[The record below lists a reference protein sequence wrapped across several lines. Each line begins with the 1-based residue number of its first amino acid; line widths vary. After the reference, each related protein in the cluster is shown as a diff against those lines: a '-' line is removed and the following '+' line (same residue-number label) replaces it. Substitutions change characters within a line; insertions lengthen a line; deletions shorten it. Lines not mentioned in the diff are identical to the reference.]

1 MKKTIKIEGMHC
13 AHCSGRVEKTL
24 SALGLSVQIDLSAA
38 VAVVEADTLPSDAVL
53 RETVEDL
60 GFDVTDIK

>member
-13 AHCSGRVEKTL
+13 AHCSARVESAL
-24 SALGLSVQIDLSAA
+24 AALGLAVSVDLKAA
-38 VAVVEADTLPSDAVL
+38 VAVVEADTLPEDSVL

-60 GFDVTDIK
+60 GFDVPEIK